1 MISSN
6 MDSDIIDQVT
16 LDETGNFKVPLSASP
31 VAKQLVTKI
40 ISAVNK
46 ETVDINLPGG
56 TFVQMSS
63 FGLKSID
70 KVKASEAGQ
79 YSKYQINN
87 GERLKLIADDRSMEC
102 VISINLLKHI
112 IPGYENM
119 SFLQA
124 RQWLIDNNII
134 GPNASPSAMAYRVPT
149 QGMSSIA
156 ALTIK
161 DVVMSQAGDIIIL
174 PDEFTARTGSDFD
187 IDKLFLTRYNYT
199 SIVEVISPE
208 EKQLKMK

>member
-124 RQWLIDNNII
+124 RQWLMDNNII
-134 GPNASPSAMAYRVPT
+134 GPNA
-149 QGMSSIA
+149 
-156 ALTIK
+156 
-161 DVVMSQAGDIIIL
+161 
-174 PDEFTARTGSDFD
+174 
-187 IDKLFLTRYNYT
+187 
-199 SIVEVISPE
+199 
-208 EKQLKMK
+208 